1 MTRSNSRLQDSPR
14 RAAVAAAP
22 GPEASPSATQSAAS
36 AWSVTIARIILGL
49 VCLWFG
55 LSELSQPHL
64 WTGYVPI
71 ISSTTTLATILVL
84 LHGGALFVL
93 GVALVA
99 GIAPRTAALIVGL
112 FLAEIII
119 DLTVGHGVND
129 IAVRDLGV
137 LGLALAV
144 FGSARQRLMLTN

>member
-1 MTRSNSRLQDSPR
+1 MTRNSSARRDSRIPVVERQSSPDVPASSLQ
-14 RAAVAAAP
+14 
-22 GPEASPSATQSAAS
+22 AS
-36 AWSVTIARIILGL
+36 AQEWSVTIARVCLGL

-55 LSELSQPHL
+55 LSELTQPQL

-71 ISSTTTLATILVL
+71 IPATTGVAVVLVL
-84 LHGGALFVL
+84 LHGGLLFVL
-93 GVALVA
+93 GVALAV

-112 FLAEIII
+112 LLMEIII
-119 DLTVGHGVND
+119 DLSVGHGIND

-144 FGSARQRLMLTN
+144 FGSAQQRLTLTS